1 MLKFKKG
8 GYARHDSGTV
18 YKVKDIFPN
27 KYKPQVLLVS
37 LVTRKRTYTRVIQT
51 DKLGNKFTLEALCAT
66 REKFDKMAEL
76 VAQRLSVDE
85 NGEFIMRE
93 LTTEEFEEI
102 EKALYKEGNRKVIAT
117 LEGD

>member
-8 GYARHDSGTV
+8 GYTRHDSGTV

-27 KYKPQVLLVS
+27 KYNPQVLLVS

-51 DKLGNKFTLEALCAT
+51 
-66 REKFDKMAEL
+66 DKMAEL

-117 LEGD
+117 TLEGD

>member
-8 GYARHDSGTV
+8 GYTRHDSGTV

-27 KYKPQVLLVS
+27 KYNPQVLLVS

-51 DKLGNKFTLEALCAT
+51 
-66 REKFDKMAEL
+66 DKMAEL

-102 EKALYKEGNRKVIAT
+102 
-117 LEGD
+117 

>member
-27 KYKPQVLLVS
+27 KYNPQVLLVS

-51 DKLGNKFTLEALCAT
+51 DKLGNEF
-66 REKFDKMAEL
+66 
-76 VAQRLSVDE
+76 AQYGTGYGRDRSFSSIIIPM
-85 NGEFIMRE
+85 N
-93 LTTEEFEEI
+93 
-102 EKALYKEGNRKVIAT
+102 
-117 LEGD
+117 